1 MKRPGGYE
9 GPSLG
14 GESTSSQAGIAEIDV
29 TVWGLSDD
37 PFAVLGV
44 SPDASP
50 SEIAAARRRR
60 ARLLHPDHGGDLGV
74 MQALNAAY
82 DEALRRHGMATPPAV
97 VVSEPSPASRSTQRV
112 QQDSPSFVVD
122 VAPALAHEALLVVA
136 ASIGE
141 VIVDAPPYMIECLLD
156 EPIRCWCRLDL
167 APEGTSTSVSLIV
180 ERYDNEPAPDIDEVR
195 DEWVANV
202 NRNEQ
207 L

>member
-1 MKRPGGYE
+1 MHAV
-9 GPSLG
+9 
-14 GESTSSQAGIAEIDV
+14 TSGQRRYRV

-50 SEIAAARRRR
+50 TEIAAARRRL
-60 ARLLHPDHGGDLGV
+60 ARRLHPDHGGELAV
-74 MQALNAAY
+74 MQALNAAH
-82 DEALRRHGMATPPAV
+82 DEALRRQGLTAPEVPKVVASEPPPAR
-97 VVSEPSPASRSTQRV
+97 RSGQRV

-141 VIVDAPPYMIECLLD
+141 VIVDVPPHMIECLLD

-167 APEGTSTSVSLIV
+167 APEGESSSVSLIV
-180 ERYDNEPAPDIDEVR
+180 ERYDDDPAPDIDVVR
-195 DEWVANV
+195 DEWVATLN
-202 NRNEQ
+202 Q
-207 L
+207 LRP